1 MAQDPGFPPVVLG
14 SKTSMDATVDV
25 KFPVGDISPITD
37 DLPVVPST
45 DGSACANC
53 GSAQTGLFCAM
64 CGQRE
69 RRARLSVRLVASD
82 VISRL
87 TSADTGFI
95 HTAVRL
101 TLAPGEVV
109 RDFIGGRTVI
119 YTHPFGYLIF
129 AFAAFAI
136 LSGVFGGTTGTG
148 GASNRLF
155 IALIIPFMA
164 LMARGVFWRGDLNY
178 AEHLIAAG
186 YVIAHVALFLGLLQA
201 AVPLVS
207 GSPEGPA
214 AYALFFGALGVGV
227 GYVAWAYS
235 RIFAARPLLS
245 AAGGL
250 LSLAGGIAL
259 WSVFMMAL
267 LHLIRG

>member
-1 MAQDPGFPPVVLG
+1 MLRFP
-14 SKTSMDATVDV
+14 A
-25 KFPVGDISPITD
+25 GDILQSSD
-37 DLPVVPST
+37 DLPVVPLV
-45 DGSACANC
+45 DGPACANC
-53 GSAQTGLFCAM
+53 GLAQTGPFCAM

-186 YVIAHVALFLGLLQA
+186 YVIAHVALFLGLMQA

-207 GSPEGPA
+207 GNPEGPA
-214 AYALFFGALGVGV
+214 AYALLFGALGVGV

-235 RIFAARPLLS
+235 RIFAARPLLG